1 MKITTKAVFD
11 IASGD
16 LLDWEGFEYEG
27 PLELCGGG
35 ASSTQKAAQ
44 QQTLQNATNEGTLAN
59 QSAQKFNALG
69 SSVSPFYQNEM
80 TNGLPFYN
88 NLTDF
93 TSGTT
98 AQAYAPAK
106 AQFLR
111 SQSTLG
117 ALPSGSKAAGMN
129 DINEAEGKTFDSN
142 LVNNMFAQQQAKQQ
156 GAAGTTGMMQIYNPA
171 AFYGGSTS
179 AGSSASQPLQPAYN
193 PWMGVLGGAVQGAAS
208 AIPF

>member
-1 MKITTKAVFD
+1 MRVITKAVFD

-27 PLELCGGG
+27 PVEHCGGG
-35 ASSTQKAAQ
+35 PSSTQKQAAQ
-44 QQTLQNATNEGTLAN
+44 QQLSNAQQEGQLAN
-59 QSAQKFNALG
+59 QSAAKFNALYG
-69 SSVSPFYQNEM
+69 NVSPFYQSEM

-106 AQFLR
+106 AAYLR
-111 SQSTLG
+111 NESTMG

-129 DINEAEGKTFDSN
+129 DINENEAKTFDSN
-142 LVNNMFAQQQAKQQ
+142 LVNNMFANYQAKQQ
-156 GAAGTTGMMQIYNPA
+156 GAAGLAGLMQTVNPA
-171 AFYGGSTS
+171 AFYGGSS
-179 AGSSASQPLQPAYN
+179 SAAGSAMQPLQPQQN

>member
-16 LLDWEGFEYEG
+16 LLDWEGFDYEG
-27 PLELCGGG
+27 PLEHCGGG
-35 ASSTQKAAQ
+35 PSSTQQAAQ
-44 QQTLQNATNEGTLAN
+44 QQTLQNATNEGNLAN
-59 QSAQKFNALG
+59 QSAQTFNKLG
-69 SSVSPFYQNEM
+69 SSVSPFYANEM

-93 TSGTT
+93 SSGTT
-98 AQAYAPAK
+98 AQAFNPAK
-106 AQFLR
+106 ASFLR
-111 SQSTLG
+111 SEATQG

-142 LVNNMFAQQQAKQQ
+142 LVGNMFAQQQAKQQ
-156 GAAGTTGMMQIYNPA
+156 GAAGTAGLMQAYNPA

-179 AGSSASQPLQPAYN
+179 AGSSASQPLQPQYN

>member
-1 MKITTKAVFD
+1 M
-11 IASGD
+11 
-16 LLDWEGFEYEG
+16 
-27 PLELCGGG
+27 GGG
-35 ASSTQKAAQ
+35 PSSTQKAAQ
-44 QQTLQNATNEGTLAN
+44 QQQLSNAQQEGQLAN
-59 QSAQKFNALG
+59 QSGGKFNALYG
-69 SSVSPFYQNEM
+69 QTQPFYTSEM

-106 AQFLR
+106 AAFLR
-111 SQSTLG
+111 QSSTMG

-129 DINEAEGKTFDSN
+129 DINEAQAKTFDSN

-156 GAAGTTGMMQIYNPA
+156 GAAGLAGLMQTVNPA
-171 AFYGGSTS
+171 AFYGGSSS
-179 AGSSASQPLQPAYN
+179 AAQSASQPLQPAFN